1 MTAGALLVLFYGV
14 IALIGAISALVFI
27 LGVKSQ

>member
-14 IALIGAISALVFI
+14 IALIGALSALVFI
-27 LGVKSQ
+27 LGVRSQ

>member
-14 IALIGAISALVFI
+14 IALIGALSALVFI

>member
-14 IALIGAISALVFI
+14 IALIGALSALVFI
-27 LGVKSQ
+27 LGVKSS